1 MAVARGRFPCVLMPA
16 IAIQLKLL
24 LLVRPVT
31 QFQVANDR
39 DQPKGEVGTMV
50 GSVANRFRICC
61 RVHQRSEERQVHR

>member
-39 DQPKGEVGTMV
+39 DQPSAVAHGRELS
-50 GSVANRFRICC
+50 GSIGSA
-61 RVHQRSEERQVHR
+61 